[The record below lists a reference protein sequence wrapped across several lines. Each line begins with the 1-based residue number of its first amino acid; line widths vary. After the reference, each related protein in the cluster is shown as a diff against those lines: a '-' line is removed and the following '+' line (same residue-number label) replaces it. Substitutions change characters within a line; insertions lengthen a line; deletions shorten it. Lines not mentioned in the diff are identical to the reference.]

1 MKFTFRH
8 MVLAILSLCLLSTLA
23 VDAAPKRILVLTESR
38 GFTHDVVKRGDD
50 GLCVVEKIMAKIGGD
65 SGVFETVNSQS
76 AMEALTAENLQRF
89 DGVFFYTTGS
99 LIPDGGP
106 RNALLDFVKSGKAF
120 IGTHSATDTFSDFS
134 GYYQFING
142 TFNGHPWTSGMTS
155 TFVNHEPSHPAV
167 AMFPKSFEYKD
178 EIYQY
183 KNYTPESVRVLMSL
197 DMGSSSL
204 KRPYM
209 VPVCWVR
216 SFGRGRLFYTN
227 FGHNQSTWEDSRYQ
241 ELLLQGIR
249 WALNLIDGPSS
260 PNPQLQHLQNARSF
274 LAVASSLAGDQ
285 AASLDAGLQAKAE
298 RDGEFLKRISD
309 QVDSFQKMFKD
320 NNQMGKV
327 DEWNDAQVSFARQIL
342 DAVSQ

>member
-1 MKFTFRH
+1 MKFTFRNL
-8 MVLAILSLCLLSTLA
+8 VPAILSLWLLSTLA
-23 VDAAPKRILVLTESR
+23 VGAAPKRILVLTESR

-50 GLCVVEKIMAKIGGD
+50 DLCVVEKIMAKIGGD

-76 AMEALTAENLQRF
+76 AIEALTAENLKHF
-89 DGVFFYTTGS
+89 DAVFFYTTGS

-155 TFVNHEPSHPAV
+155 TFSNHEPSHPAV
-167 AMFPKSFEYKD
+167 AMFPESFEYKD

-183 KNYTPESVRVLMSL
+183 KNYSPESVRVLLSL

-216 SFGRGRLFYTN
+216 SYGRGRLFYTN
-227 FGHNQSTWEDSRYQ
+227 FGHNKSTWEDSRYQ
-241 ELLLQGIR
+241 DHVLQGIR
-249 WALNLIDGPSS
+249 WALGLIDGPSS
-260 PNPQLQHLQNARSF
+260 ANPQVQQMQNVRSF

-285 AASLDAGLQAKAE
+285 AASLNGDLKAKAAQ
-298 RDGEFLKRISD
+298 DDAFLKRISG
-309 QVDSFQKMFKD
+309 QVESFQKMFKD
-320 NNQMGKV
+320 NNLMGKV
-327 DEWNDAQVSFARQIL
+327 DEWNDAQVKFARQVL
-342 DAVSQ
+342 DAISK